1 MTRIRTSL
9 SIVSFGLAASLSL
22 PAFAQGGSTE
32 SDTAPPN
39 PDFGGESMT
48 LTVPPGPTTGA
59 YARDDGPPLLFGGNV
74 EIGGYGGLTSSYA
87 RMFGRDGALVG
98 IEGALL
104 IDHRLSLGA
113 AWYGWANPLTGPDTL
128 NGDSQHFQTGYGGAT
143 VHYSFFF
150 DRSPVYL
157 TVGALVGGGAIALER
172 DHDSG
177 VGDVSDG
184 DRNSHDLFA
193 IVQPDVALNA
203 NLTHWMRVGVTAG
216 YRFASGANRLGFDN
230 GDLSGFMVG
239 GQLQFGRF

>member
-1 MTRIRTSL
+1 MAAHGNPEYSVAEGNDYVAHEQTYLTFISL
-9 SIVSFGLAASLSL
+9 VKWGLFNTIFEQKEYFESYSMEPIAEKMLKERPELKAEFEKRLNS
-22 PAFAQGGSTE
+22 PGFA
-32 SDTAPPN
+32 DN
-39 PDFGGESMT
+39 PR
-48 LTVPPGPTTGA
+48 
-59 YARDDGPPLLFGGNV
+59 ARL
-74 EIGGYGGLTSSYA
+74 
-87 RMFGRDGALVG
+87 
-98 IEGALL
+98 
-104 IDHRLSLGA
+104 
-113 AWYGWANPLTGPDTL
+113 
-128 NGDSQHFQTGYGGAT
+128 Q
-143 VHYSFFF
+143 FFF

-193 IVQPDVALNA
+193 IIQPDVALNA

-230 GDLSGFMVG
+230 GDLNCFMVG